1 MADMNGVA
9 SFHLVSDRGPL
20 RAFSRLALDRV
31 RLRGVDGL
39 VFWRLLGTG
48 RGDETGPSA
57 DLRRTALFAV
67 WRDADALAAFRSSDR
82 WAAARESWH
91 VTLAADPGRRT
102 HGRWRGV
109 DPTAGLVE
117 GPAGGPV
124 AVVTRAHVRPGSWR
138 EFRASSRLVA
148 DEVRAAAG
156 LLDVV
161 AIGEAPVGR
170 LGTFSLWSDGPAID
184 TFVRSMPH
192 HREAVR
198 LTRQRGW
205 YGEELFARF
214 VPVASSGT
222 WGGRDPLAGLLPSR

>member
-1 MADMNGVA
+1 MADVSRVA
-9 SFHLVSDRGPL
+9 SFHLVSDHGPI
-20 RAFSRLALDRV
+20 RALSRLGPDRL

-67 WRDADALAAFRSSDR
+67 WQDADALAAFRARDT

-91 VTLAADPGRRT
+91 VTLAADPGRRP

-117 GPAGGPV
+117 GPVGGPV
-124 AVVTRAHVRPGSWR
+124 AVVTRADVRPRSWR

-148 DEVRAAAG
+148 DEVRAADG

-170 LGTFSLWSDGPAID
+170 LGTFSLWSDGAAID
-184 TFVRSMPH
+184 AFVRSMPH
-192 HREAVR
+192 HRDAVR
-198 LTRQRGW
+198 LTRSRGW

-214 VPVASSGT
+214 RPIASTGT
-222 WGGRDPLAGLLPSR
+222 WAGRDPLAGLLP